1 MNKQTILLVDDTP
14 QNLQVLYQTLK
25 ERYELY
31 SADNGRDALALAESL
46 HPDLILLDIMMP
58 EMDGFEVCRIIKG
71 NNTLKEI
78 PVLFLT
84 ALVEE
89 SDESLGFEVGG
100 ADYIIKPFNPKIVL
114 QRVATHLDLKL
125 QRDLLIKS
133 NQDLAKAMAEIKVLS
148 GFLPICCVCKK
159 IRDDKGGWNQLES
172 YISKHSDVLFS
183 HSYCPECA
191 DAMMTELEA
200 I

>member
-31 SADNGRDALALAESL
+31 SADNGRDALTLAESL

-71 NNTLKEI
+71 NDTLKEI

-89 SDESLGFEVGG
+89 SDELLGFEVGG
-100 ADYIIKPFNPKIVL
+100 ADYIIKPFNPKIVM

-148 GFLPICCVCKK
+148 GFLPICSVCKK
-159 IRDDKGGWNQLES
+159 IRDDNGGWNQLES

-191 DAMMTELEA
+191 DVLMTELEA
-200 I
+200 K